1 MLLRLVVLMLLCAPA
16 LAAGVNVRDD
26 AGHDV
31 VLAAPARRIV
41 SLAPHG
47 TELLFAVGAGGQVV
61 GAVEYSDYPEAAQ
74 RVPRVGSGGAPDL
87 EAVVALRPE
96 LVIAWASG
104 TRAADLDRLRALGIP
119 VFVSE
124 PRRLEDVAASL
135 RRFGVLAG
143 REREAE
149 AAARG
154 YLARLA
160 ALRVRHQDRPV
171 VRVFVEIWHQPM
183 YTVNGAH
190 LISDVL
196 ALCGGANVFAALPT
210 LAPVVDVEAVLEADP
225 EVIVASE
232 TADRTRDWLAAWRA
246 WPALTAVARG
256 NLVSVPADLLHRHT
270 PRLLDGAQAV
280 CEALEA
286 ARRRR

>member
-1 MLLRLVVLMLLCAPA
+1 MLFRLVVLLLWCAPA
-16 LAAGVNVRDD
+16 LAAGVAVRDD
-26 AGHDV
+26 TGHEV

-41 SLAPHG
+41 SLAPHA
-47 TELLFAVGAGGQVV
+47 TELLFAVGAGARLV
-61 GAVEYSDYPEAAQ
+61 GAVEYSDFPAAAR

-87 EAVVALRPE
+87 EAVVALRPD

-104 TRAADLDRLRALGIP
+104 NRAVDLARLRALGIP

-124 PRRLEDVAASL
+124 PRRLEDVAGSL
-135 RRFGVLAG
+135 RRFGLLAG
-143 REREAE
+143 TQGEAD
-149 AAARG
+149 AAARA

-160 ALRVRHQDRPV
+160 ALRARYQGRPT

-196 ALCGGANVFAALPT
+196 ALCGGANVFAALPV
-210 LAPVVDVEAVLEADP
+210 LAPVVDVEAVLGADP

-232 TADRTRDWLAAWRA
+232 TADRTTAWLAAWRA
-246 WPALTAVARG
+246 WPRLTAAARG
-256 NLVSVPADLLHRHT
+256 NLVSVPADLLHRHS
-270 PRLLDGAQAV
+270 PRLLDGAQQV